1 MSGLLETI
9 LKSGN
14 GAAVQQLARSYGVSG
29 DDALQAVAHLMPALN
44 RGVRTN
50 ISSAEGLESLLNA
63 LRQGN
68 HQQYLEQPERLA
80 EQHTIDEG
88 NHILGHILGSRD
100 ASRQVA
106 SQAAAQ
112 TGLDAD
118 LLKKML
124 PAVAALLM
132 GGLSKQGAS
141 LGAAAPRGAAGQPES
156 GGIGAML
163 GDMLDADNDGSVM
176 DDLLAVWCGYSRPP
190 FSGIVRRSFCA
201 Q

>member
-29 DDALQAVAHLMPALN
+29 NDALQAVAHLMPALN
-44 RGVRTN
+44 RGLRSN
-50 ISSAEGLESLLNA
+50 ISSAEGLDSLLNA

-80 EQHTIDEG
+80 KQHTIDDG
-88 NHILGHILGSRD
+88 NNILGHILGSRD
-100 ASRQVA
+100 ASRRLA

-112 TGLDAD
+112 TGLDTD

-141 LGAAAPRGAAGQPES
+141 LGTAAPQGAAGQSES
-156 GGIGAML
+156 SGIGAML

-176 DDLLAVWCGYSRPP
+176 DDLLGMA
-190 FSGIVRRSFCA
+190 RRLF
-201 Q
+201 